1 MDLSSEAGST
11 RRNSFTSQQNIAHDI
26 IADIYVTSDGPD
38 EFSTFTTDI
47 SLRKGVG
54 LADAYTAATQP
65 TNTNTGRGASNKRSY
80 SVDTIKFQYPQLQQ
94 PPASSAPSSTT
105 SSRPQQQQQQPLP
118 PTLATIAARKQRQRS
133 QSAQY
138 LNTTLVKPLT
148 PTAVPSSAS
157 VTFNDSHQNFNSEE
171 VNLKE
176 DANEEEFIDSLIA
189 EYSYSPD
196 DYNNNNNSSN
206 NNNFPH
212 DAGNEGDDEN
222 EENMEDGNDDDD
234 DEDLTQ
240 VSSFD
245 DDCYVLDVHSSMR
258 KEIFVNR
265 SLHLENIKFYGF
277 DMDYTLAEYKSPQYE
292 QLGFDLVKERLV
304 SMGYPKEIMQFE
316 YDPSFPIRG
325 LWFDTLYGNLLKV
338 DAYGNILVCCH
349 GFEFLKHSQVYELY
363 PNKFLK
369 LDESRVYVLNTLF
382 NLPETYLLACLVDF
396 FTNSSV
402 YTEDR
407 TGVKAGELFMSFNSI
422 FQDVRR
428 AVDWVHIQG
437 DLKKRTVE
445 NLDYYVKK
453 DPRLP
458 MVLARIRESGAKVF
472 LLTNSDYNFTN
483 KIMNYIFDFP
493 HGAKPE
499 EPHRDWK
506 TYFDVIVVDAR
517 KPLFF
522 GEGTILRQVDTETG
536 ALKIGTHIGPLQ
548 PGQVYSGGSCEVFT
562 NFINAKGKDVLYIGD
577 HIFGD
582 ILKSKKI
589 RGWRTFLVVPEL
601 VQELHVWTDK
611 CQFFAELQQLDCQL
625 GEMYKNLDSSTK
637 EKPDISKLRASIR
650 DVTHKMD
657 MAYGM
662 MGSLFRSGSRQ
673 TFFSSQ
679 VVRYADLYAATF
691 LNFIYYPFSYMFRAP
706 AMLLPHESTVAH
718 EQRFQ
723 IETPMIQ
730 RGRGKAESNTTV
742 ATSNSSLTESK
753 ITEYV
758 AAAKAA
764 QTDVASKVEAEEK
777 PVTVPH
783 TRPSTPR
790 TVTHTHD
797 EDYSE
802 EESDPNNK
810 SDGENGQDVEPEETK
825 N

>member
-1 MDLSSEAGST
+1 MSKRVNKKFPT
-11 RRNSFTSQQNIAHDI
+11 
-26 IADIYVTSDGPD
+26 
-38 EFSTFTTDI
+38 
-47 SLRKGVG
+47 K
-54 LADAYTAATQP
+54 TQ
-65 TNTNTGRGASNKRSY
+65 TNQTN
-80 SVDTIKFQYPQLQQ
+80 
-94 PPASSAPSSTT
+94 
-105 SSRPQQQQQQPLP
+105 
-118 PTLATIAARKQRQRS
+118 
-133 QSAQY
+133 
-138 LNTTLVKPLT
+138 LNTESAENSLKTNNT
-148 PTAVPSSAS
+148 RENHTNMATAEERQELEQQSLLNGLSA
-157 VTFNDSHQNFNSEE
+157 
-171 VNLKE
+171 
-176 DANEEEFIDSLIA
+176 IDTVA
-189 EYSYSPD
+189 HSYKR
-196 DYNNNNNSSN
+196 
-206 NNNFPH
+206 
-212 DAGNEGDDEN
+212 
-222 EENMEDGNDDDD
+222 
-234 DEDLTQ
+234 
-240 VSSFD
+240 
-245 DDCYVLDVHSSMR
+245 VLDHR
-258 KEIFVNR
+258 IFVNR

>member
-1 MDLSSEAGST
+1 MALQLYILRNVPLLFNNCKNLNKYFPNSPLKSCTQLLYATNVKKHKLFFRPSASFSIST
-11 RRNSFTSQQNIAHDI
+11 INDN
-26 IADIYVTSDGPD
+26 
-38 EFSTFTTDI
+38 
-47 SLRKGVG
+47 
-54 LADAYTAATQP
+54 
-65 TNTNTGRGASNKRSY
+65 NSNKNN
-80 SVDTIKFQYPQLQQ
+80 I
-94 PPASSAPSSTT
+94 
-105 SSRPQQQQQQPLP
+105 
-118 PTLATIAARKQRQRS
+118 I
-133 QSAQY
+133 
-138 LNTTLVKPLT
+138 
-148 PTAVPSSAS
+148 
-157 VTFNDSHQNFNSEE
+157 
-171 VNLKE
+171 
-176 DANEEEFIDSLIA
+176 
-189 EYSYSPD
+189 
-196 DYNNNNNSSN
+196 NNNKNIINTEIMSQKR
-206 NNNFPH
+206 FFH
-212 DAGNEGDDEN
+212 
-222 EENMEDGNDDDD
+222 DGNIFNYSMQ
-234 DEDLTQ
+234 EQ
-240 VSSFD
+240 SFE
-245 DDCYVLDVHSSMR
+245 YTSPTSPNGSSMPVKKYYR
-258 KEIFVNR
+258 KAAHRIFVNR

>member
-1 MDLSSEAGST
+1 MAVQLNGNLVMLLSKSQLFRITTNPLLLSLHQLKLKNCCSCYCCCCPAYANASELKRKLFPRSKI
-11 RRNSFTSQQNIAHDI
+11 SYSS
-26 IADIYVTSDGPD
+26 YVTSVIVT
-38 EFSTFTTDI
+38 E
-47 SLRKGVG
+47 KN
-54 LADAYTAATQP
+54 Q
-65 TNTNTGRGASNKRSY
+65 
-80 SVDTIKFQYPQLQQ
+80 
-94 PPASSAPSSTT
+94 SSTT
-105 SSRPQQQQQQPLP
+105 
-118 PTLATIAARKQRQRS
+118 
-133 QSAQY
+133 
-138 LNTTLVKPLT
+138 NTTKTTVTNICTTATKSGCALDIMSQKRFFHEGNIFNYSMQEPSFECLT
-148 PTAVPSSAS
+148 PT
-157 VTFNDSHQNFNSEE
+157 
-171 VNLKE
+171 
-176 DANEEEFIDSLIA
+176 
-189 EYSYSPD
+189 SPNGGGLCD
-196 DYNNNNNSSN
+196 IPAKKY
-206 NNNFPH
+206 
-212 DAGNEGDDEN
+212 
-222 EENMEDGNDDDD
+222 
-234 DEDLTQ
+234 
-240 VSSFD
+240 
-245 DDCYVLDVHSSMR
+245 YR
-258 KEIFVNR
+258 KAAHRIFVNR

-338 DAYGNILVCCH
+338 DAYGNILVCVH

-396 FTNSSV
+396 FTNSSE

-472 LLTNSDYNFTN
+472 LLTNSDYNFSN
-483 KIMNYIFDFP
+483 KIMTHIFDFP

-536 ALKIGTHIGPLQ
+536 ALKIGTHMGPLQ

-625 GEMYKNLDSSTK
+625 GDMYKNLDSSNK

-718 EQRFQ
+718 EQRYQ
-723 IETPMIQ
+723 IEAPMIQ
-730 RGRGKAESNTTV
+730 RARSVKADSIASTSGTTDNGG
-742 ATSNSSLTESK
+742 ASEL
-753 ITEYV
+753 
-758 AAAKAA
+758 AAVAKAVHKE
-764 QTDVASKVEAEEK
+764 TEPAEETT
-777 PVTVPH
+777 VTVPH

-802 EESDPNNK
+802 EESDLNNK
-810 SDGENGQDVEPEETK
+810 SDGENNQDSPSAGKKEARKTPK
-825 N
+825 